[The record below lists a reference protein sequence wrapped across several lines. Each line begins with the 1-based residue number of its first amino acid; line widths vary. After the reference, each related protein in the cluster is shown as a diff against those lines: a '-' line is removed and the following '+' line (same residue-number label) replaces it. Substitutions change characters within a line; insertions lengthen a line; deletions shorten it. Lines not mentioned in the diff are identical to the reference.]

1 MKAGNFQDKA
11 MKPAHPSGRSQSGV
25 ALLEVLVA
33 VLILSFGVL
42 GLVGLQARAINVAND
57 AEGRNQAALL
67 ADEIIAAMWINRST
81 TVSADDVAAWDATVG
96 GRLPNGDG
104 TVSAVT
110 DTSISGSAADVSI
123 TWKLPSTK
131 TTEEARTLSTRAY
144 LPVVPVP

>member
-1 MKAGNFQDKA
+1 
-11 MKPAHPSGRSQSGV
+11 MKPPRPSGRSQRGV

-81 TVSADDVAAWDATVG
+81 AVSADDIAAWDTTVG

-104 TVSAVT
+104 TITAVT

-123 TWKLPSTK
+123 EWRLPSSDPNK
-131 TTEEARTLSTRAY
+131 EEKRTLGTRAY